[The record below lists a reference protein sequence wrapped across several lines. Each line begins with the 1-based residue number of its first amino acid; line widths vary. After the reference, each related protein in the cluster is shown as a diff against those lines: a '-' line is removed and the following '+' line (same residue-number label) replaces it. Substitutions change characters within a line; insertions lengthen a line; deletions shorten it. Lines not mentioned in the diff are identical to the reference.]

1 MMYVKGPGESTG
13 TVVENNIGP
22 MVGTTDAT
30 NGGMVLTNNM
40 GADIDP
46 LFTDPAHNDYTLQA
60 GSPAR
65 NAAIPLPGINDG
77 STDPIPSL
85 GAYQY
90 GAPRWTA
97 GAERDPSR

>member
-1 MMYVKGPGESTG
+1 
-13 TVVENNIGP
+13 

-40 GADIDP
+40 GSDIDP

-97 GAERDPSR
+97 GAERDPLR